1 MKNKNLDKDKSLSL
15 LFKDKAGDGLAVY
28 LKEVLVVRSPDG
40 HTYQAE
46 IPADLSFITGNVQ
59 RQVTDKE
66 ADKFIDWIR
75 RAAVQADKEMKKL
88 KISGAGKTPFWMN
101 N

>member
-1 MKNKNLDKDKSLSL
+1 MKNLDKDPSLSL
-15 LFKDKAGDGLAVY
+15 LFKDKGAGGLAVY

-46 IPADLSFITGNVQ
+46 IPKDLSFISSDVQ

-75 RAAVQADKEMKKL
+75 RSVEDADEQMKKL
-88 KISGAGKTPFWMN
+88 KLNSTPHWMN